1 MNICIIPARGGS
13 KRIPKKNIYSFFDK
27 PMIYWSIKAAQESKC
42 FERIIVSTDD
52 HEISNIAKNFGA
64 DVPFIR
70 PKYLS
75 DDLTPTQ
82 PVIKHAINWLEDS
95 GLKYKYACC
104 IYATAPLLKANDIC
118 KSLKIISNS
127 RDDIMLFSAASFSYP
142 IERAL
147 ILNKEGFISMLYPE
161 NINKRSQDLK
171 ETFHDA
177 GQFYWASS
185 KRWVNES
192 NIFKL
197 SKPYILPRNRVQDI
211 DNLEDL
217 KHAEFLFKMNL

>member
-1 MNICIIPARGGS
+1 MNVAIIPARGGS
-13 KRIPKKNIYSFFDK
+13 KRILKKNIKEFLGSPIISY
-27 PMIYWSIKAAQESKC
+27 PIKAAIKTKL

-95 GLKYKYACC
+95 GLKFKYACC
-104 IYATAPLLKANDIC
+104 IYATAPLLQANDIC
-118 KSLKIISNS
+118 KSLEIISNS
-127 RDDIMLFSAASFSYP
+127 SDDIMLFSAASFSYP

-147 ILNKEGFISMLYPE
+147 TLNKEGFISMLYPE

-185 KRWVNES
+185 KRWVNEAD
-192 NIFKL
+192 IFKL
-197 SKPYILPRNRVQDI
+197 SKPYILPRSRVQDI

-217 KHAEFLFKMNL
+217 KHAELLFKMNL